1 MNMQYEELVFNFRA
15 QDHFDM
21 AHHLVRQLLVGLVF
35 YSAWVNSHE
44 IIFGL
49 AYIALHQVWYVKRNV
64 P

>member
-1 MNMQYEELVFNFRA
+1 MVWAVLISLGQGFSQVHNESLFFSDEVLYLI
-15 QDHFDM
+15 
-21 AHHLVRQLLVGLVF
+21 LCLGLV
-35 YSAWVNSHE
+35 E